1 MLRLSPSPQRV
12 YYQPPLPPAS
22 PAAGS
27 QVASSGS
34 QVASS
39 GSGGPA
45 ATGWKKAPPP
55 PSHTQLYVVSEVL
68 KYDASGKATV
78 SVVTANVSYAQTCS
92 SPGGTYL
99 FANLEI
105 ATTLATGKTRFRL
118 VTSGNQGEWACKGEG
133 RGDAIQMEVLVP
145 RSITWRVQD

>member
-1 MLRLSPSPQRV
+1 MHHLGQGGKSSPL
-12 YYQPPLPPAS
+12 LPP
-22 PAAGS
+22 
-27 QVASSGS
+27 
-34 QVASS
+34 
-39 GSGGPA
+39 
-45 ATGWKKAPPP
+45 TH

-105 ATTLATGKTRFRL
+105 ATTPATGKTRFRL
-118 VTSGNQGEWACKGEG
+118 VTSGNQGEWVCKGEG
-133 RGDAIQMEVLVP
+133 RGDAIQMEVFVP
-145 RSITWRVQD
+145 RSITWRVQDQGLGDEAIAGRGHFLPPAFLPPPPPLLL